1 MRKNQSVAKSEAHI
15 QAEIMLALSEAGCL
29 VWRNE
34 TAGAWVGRIIHQEAA
49 SITLAG
55 ARMIQVGLCMGSAD
69 IIGVAPDGRFLAV
82 EVKSKTGRASTQ
94 QLNFINAIN
103 HRGGIAG
110 IARSAEEALNLI
122 K

>member
-1 MRKNQSVAKSEAHI
+1 
-15 QAEIMLALSEAGCL
+15 MLALSEAGCL

-34 TAGAWVGRIIHQEAA
+34 TAGVWVGRVIHQEA
-49 SITLAG
+49 SSVTLAG
-55 ARMIQVGLCMGSAD
+55 ARMIQAGLCKGGAD

-94 QLNFINAIN
+94 QLNFIDAVR

-110 IARSAEEALNLI
+110 IARSAQEALNLI
-122 K
+122 T